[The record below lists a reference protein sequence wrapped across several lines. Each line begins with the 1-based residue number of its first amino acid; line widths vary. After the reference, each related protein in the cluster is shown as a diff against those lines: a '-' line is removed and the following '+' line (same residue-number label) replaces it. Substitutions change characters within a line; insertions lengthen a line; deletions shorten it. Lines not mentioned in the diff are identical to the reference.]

1 METVTPYPVFQIGN
15 LIITNT
21 VVNTWIGM
29 LMLIIVILLI
39 KIFKPEAIVEIV
51 EMISSLISG
60 LINVKNPTQY
70 VPFLGSLLI
79 FIFLANNL
87 SFFPGLGSPSQDINT
102 PLTLALLV
110 FVAVHYFGFK
120 EKGVLRYLKDSTSP
134 IIIFPFE
141 VISQISRTVSLTLRL
156 FGNIISTELIV
167 AIISQLVPVG
177 APILMIALS
186 LLTGTLQA
194 YIFTALAGSYISN
207 AVQQNE
213 T

>member
-1 METVTPYPVFQIGN
+1 METITPYPVFQIGGI
-15 LIITNT
+15 IITNT

-29 LMLIIVILLI
+29 LMLIIVILII
-39 KIFKPEAIVEIV
+39 KKIKPEAIVEIV

-60 LINVKNPTQY
+60 LINVKNPTKY
-70 VPFLGSLLI
+70 IPFLGSLLI

-110 FVAVHYFGFK
+110 FVAVHYFGIK
-120 EKGVLRYLKDSTSP
+120 EKGALRYLKDSASP
-134 IIIFPFE
+134 IIVFPFE
-141 VISQISRTVSLTLRL
+141 IISQISRTVSLTLRL

-177 APILMIALS
+177 APILMIGLS

-194 YIFTALAGSYISN
+194 YIFTALTGTYISS

>member
-1 METVTPYPVFQIGN
+1 METITPYPVFQIGGI
-15 LIITNT
+15 IITNT

-29 LMLIIVILLI
+29 LMLIIVILLV
-39 KIFKPEAIVEIV
+39 KKYKPELIVEIV

-60 LINVKNPTQY
+60 LINVKNPTKY
-70 VPFLGSLLI
+70 IPFLGSLLI

-110 FVAVHYFGFK
+110 FIAVHYFGIK
-120 EKGVLRYLKDSTSP
+120 EKGALRYLKDSASP
-134 IIIFPFE
+134 LIVFPFE
-141 VISQISRTVSLTLRL
+141 IISQISRTVSLTLRL
-156 FGNIISTELIV
+156 FGNIISTELVV

-177 APILMIALS
+177 APILMIGLS

-194 YIFTALAGSYISN
+194 YIFTALTGTYISS

>member
-1 METVTPYPVFQIGN
+1 METITPYPVFQIGGI
-15 LIITNT
+15 IITNT

-29 LMLIIVILLI
+29 LMLIIVILLV
-39 KIFKPEAIVEIV
+39 KKYKPELIVEIV
-51 EMISSLISG
+51 EMISSLING
-60 LINVKNPTQY
+60 LINVKNPTKY
-70 VPFLGSLLI
+70 IPFLGSLLI

-110 FVAVHYFGFK
+110 FIAVHYFGIK
-120 EKGVLRYLKDSTSP
+120 EKGALRYLKDSASP
-134 IIIFPFE
+134 LIVFPFE
-141 VISQISRTVSLTLRL
+141 IISQISRTVSLTLRL
-156 FGNIISTELIV
+156 FGNIISTELVV

-177 APILMIALS
+177 APILMIGLS

-194 YIFTALAGSYISN
+194 YIFTALTGTYISS

>member
-1 METVTPYPVFQIGN
+1 METITPYPVFQIGGI
-15 LIITNT
+15 IITNT

-29 LMLIIVILLI
+29 LMLIIVILLV
-39 KIFKPEAIVEIV
+39 KKYKPELIVEIV

-60 LINVKNPTQY
+60 LINVKNPTKY
-70 VPFLGSLLI
+70 IPFLGSLLI

-110 FVAVHYFGFK
+110 FIAVHYFGIK
-120 EKGVLRYLKDSTSP
+120 EKGALSYLKDSASP
-134 IIIFPFE
+134 LIVFPFE
-141 VISQISRTVSLTLRL
+141 IISQISRTVSLTLRL
-156 FGNIISTELIV
+156 FGNIISTELVV

-177 APILMIALS
+177 APILMIGLS

-194 YIFTALAGSYISN
+194 YIFTALTGTYISS

>member
-1 METVTPYPVFQIGN
+1 METITPYPVFQIGGI
-15 LIITNT
+15 IITNT

-29 LMLIIVILLI
+29 LLLIIVILLI
-39 KIFKPEAIVEIV
+39 KKFKPEAIVEIV

-60 LINVKNPTQY
+60 LINVKNPTKY
-70 VPFLGSLLI
+70 IPFLGSLLI

-110 FVAVHYFGFK
+110 FVAVHYFGIK
-120 EKGVLRYLKDSTSP
+120 EKGALRYLKDSASP
-134 IIIFPFE
+134 IIVFPFE
-141 VISQISRTVSLTLRL
+141 IISQISRTVSLTLRL

-167 AIISQLVPVG
+167 VIISQLVPVG
-177 APILMIALS
+177 APIIMIALS

-194 YIFTALAGSYISN
+194 YIFTALAGTYISS
-207 AVQQNE
+207 AVQQKE
-213 T
+213 S

>member
-1 METVTPYPVFQIGN
+1 VETITPYPVFQIGGI
-15 LIITNT
+15 IITNT

-29 LMLIIVILLI
+29 LMLIIVILLV
-39 KIFKPEAIVEIV
+39 KKYKPELIVEIV

-60 LINVKNPTQY
+60 LINVKNPTKY
-70 VPFLGSLLI
+70 IPFLGSLLI

-110 FVAVHYFGFK
+110 FIAVHYFGIK
-120 EKGVLRYLKDSTSP
+120 EKGALRYLKDSASP
-134 IIIFPFE
+134 LIVFPFE
-141 VISQISRTVSLTLRL
+141 IISQISRTVSLTLRL
-156 FGNIISTELIV
+156 FGNIISTELVV

-177 APILMIALS
+177 APILMIGLS

-194 YIFTALAGSYISN
+194 YIFTALTGTYISS

>member
-1 METVTPYPVFQIGN
+1 
-15 LIITNT
+15 
-21 VVNTWIGM
+21 
-29 LMLIIVILLI
+29 
-39 KIFKPEAIVEIV
+39 
-51 EMISSLISG
+51 
-60 LINVKNPTQY
+60 
-70 VPFLGSLLI
+70 LLI